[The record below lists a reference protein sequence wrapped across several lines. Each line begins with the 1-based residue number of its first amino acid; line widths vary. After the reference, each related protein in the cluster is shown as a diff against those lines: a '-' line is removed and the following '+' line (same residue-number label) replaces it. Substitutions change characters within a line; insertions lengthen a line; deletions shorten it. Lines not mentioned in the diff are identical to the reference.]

1 MCEFTGKTQP
11 MSRQIHSNR
20 RRTLFHF
27 PVYRCFHFFSLFDYF
42 QMCALRSILNS
53 LEKKISQCLV
63 RYTAAK
69 MDKRISEKTEWIL
82 YAEGFLHCGPLIQL
96 KARLAGCQ
104 IYCLIQQC
112 PHVSATF
119 WAHRTWGNTGARKI
133 AYNCA
138 SVHRNVTHFLAYS
151 YFRSQLVSAAN
162 FASEVLHRI
171 GKPQRKQRTREYT
184 KAREHSSDIST
195 PRHHLMTHRGTASH
209 SCLLWRGFLKL
220 HCPASHLESHSCFD
234 LTWTSGF
241 FNQVKNVLL
250 HQSTQS

>member
-1 MCEFTGKTQP
+1 MCEFTGKTQ
-11 MSRQIHSNR
+11 HKY
-20 RRTLFHF
+20 TATDEE
-27 PVYRCFHFFSLFDYF
+27 RCFISLYTVYSSFHYLIISKCVLF
-42 QMCALRSILNS
+42 EVYWIHW
-53 LEKKISQCLV
+53 KKDQPMQCLV
-63 RYTAAK
+63 TYTAAK

-82 YAEGFLHCGPLIQL
+82 YAEGFLHCGPLIQH

-162 FASEVLHRI
+162 FASEVLHKI
-171 GKPQRKQRTREYT
+171 GKP
-184 KAREHSSDIST
+184 
-195 PRHHLMTHRGTASH
+195 
-209 SCLLWRGFLKL
+209 
-220 HCPASHLESHSCFD
+220 
-234 LTWTSGF
+234 
-241 FNQVKNVLL
+241 
-250 HQSTQS
+250 